1 MPAPAR
7 SGDSSSHPWPRAS
20 HEQGPSQNARSDYQ
34 SRMPEQEP
42 ASRSRNAERT
52 RACRERLKAAGR
64 DRAERPPCLLCGKLI
79 ALGSI
84 DPDSVRGQSRT
95 GLVLCT
101 SCWRKSDDGRAA
113 ERVRGK
119 QRRPRRKA
127 AAKERR
133 MASATG
139 LSETTSQGDSGGAS
153 VTRPLGVTGREP
165 LAPPIAFT
173 RQVW

>member
-1 MPAPAR
+1 
-7 SGDSSSHPWPRAS
+7 
-20 HEQGPSQNARSDYQ
+20 
-34 SRMPEQEP
+34 MPEQEP

-127 AAKERR
+127 AVERR

-139 LSETTSQGDSGGAS
+139 LSETSSQGDSGG
-153 VTRPLGVTGREP
+153 
-165 LAPPIAFT
+165 
-173 RQVW
+173 RQ